1 MYAIG
6 KDCSCIWMQYV
17 EEFDV
22 VYMEWEGAIE
32 STDARFQLVHKTTEQ
47 QGLWQAWVLY
57 L

>member
-1 MYAIG
+1 
-6 KDCSCIWMQYV
+6 MQYV